1 MRLLNAQTIR
11 LIDQLRS
18 SAELLGLEIGS
29 GNQDQIHLRVPHSN
43 SSVLPA
49 HRRGRTLFSGD
60 VDDCL
65 CWMQGWR
72 ASLEYLE
79 LLGITPAQIQAKEH
93 EITQE
98 MEHNRLLYAIRTG
111 RDPTS
116 AV

>member
-1 MRLLNAQTIR
+1 M
-11 LIDQLRS
+11 IDQLRS
-18 SAELLGLEIGS
+18 SAELLGLEICTG
-29 GNQDQIHLRVPHSN
+29 GNDEVQLRLPRDN
-43 SSVLPA
+43 SSVLPV
-49 HRRGRTLFSGD
+49 HRRGTILYSGD

-98 MEHNRLLYAIRTG
+98 MKHNRLLYAIKTG

-116 AV
+116 AF